1 MVPRLLTLVASPQ
14 DGAAAALFALP
25 AVRRR
30 RSWEGM
36 ASPLESHH
44 QEGSSVTSA
53 LILLSTEESLATGSW
68 KRGWEEW
75 PLSSQTAS

>member
-1 MVPRLLTLVASPQ
+1 
-14 DGAAAALFALP
+14 
-25 AVRRR
+25 
-30 RSWEGM
+30 M

-53 LILLSTEESLATGSW
+53 LILLSTEESLATGSC